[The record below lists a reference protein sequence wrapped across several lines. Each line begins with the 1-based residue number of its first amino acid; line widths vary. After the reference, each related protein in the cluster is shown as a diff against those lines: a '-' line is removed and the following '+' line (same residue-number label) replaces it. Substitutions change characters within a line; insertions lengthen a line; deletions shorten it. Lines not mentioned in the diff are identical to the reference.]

1 MALWLTCAGRRHC
14 GLAALESFRDPEAYH
29 ATLAHEFTHWTG
41 HSSRLNRALGQ
52 RFGQEAYAMEK
63 SRRRAWRRLTRGP
76 DLVPEPRE
84 DHAPIANWIEVS
96 QRAIFAVSSQA
107 QRAADYLNGLQPV
120 RC

>member
-1 MALWLTCAGRRHC
+1 MMALWLTCAGRRHC

-29 ATLAHEFTHWTG
+29 ATLAHEFTHC

-52 RFGQEAYAMEK
+52 RFGEEAYAMENLVGELGAAL
-63 SRRRAWRRLTRGP
+63 RA
-76 DLVPEPRE
+76 DLIWFPEPRE
-84 DHAPIANWIEVS
+84 DHASYCELDRSS